1 MSSRT
6 ASSALDKAVMVV
18 FDQLPHKLPTREII
32 SLYASSDPRAD
43 FIAASSRDARSAS
56 STRPGVG
63 GSSIYNGSAAGAS
76 AVAKKRGRPP
86 KGNRDGRAG
95 PSRTTSEPTPLA
107 VGMDIVAHL
116 RAEPTAEENEIFAT
130 IPTTKPMVETLE
142 LQSRALMASRT
153 VVEELERVTTVTI
166 PRLKK
171 DVTEATQATKMS
183 TEKAERLKV
192 RLEEKRD
199 GLKSARGTHEES

>member
-1 MSSRT
+1 MS
-6 ASSALDKAVMVV
+6 
-18 FDQLPHKLPTREII
+18 
-32 SLYASSDPRAD
+32 RAD
-43 FIAASSRDARSAS
+43 ASLHEYMNKLRRSMDGRSAS

-63 GSSIYNGSAAGAS
+63 GRSVYNGSRGGAS
-76 AVAKKRGRPP
+76 AAAKKSGSTP
-86 KGNRDGRAG
+86 KGNRRAEPG
-95 PSRTTSEPTPLA
+95 HPERPPSQRRWRSALDIAAHPQSEPTS
-107 VGMDIVAHL
+107 
-116 RAEPTAEENEIFAT
+116 EENEIFAT

-171 DVTEATQATKMS
+171 DVTEATQATKVS

-192 RLEEKRD
+192 RLEEKQTA
-199 GLKSARGTHEES
+199 LKAQEELNEESSRRNRKEEPTGRRL

>member
-1 MSSRT
+1 MS
-6 ASSALDKAVMVV
+6 
-18 FDQLPHKLPTREII
+18 
-32 SLYASSDPRAD
+32 RAD
-43 FIAASSRDARSAS
+43 ASLHEYMNKPCRSRDGRPAS
-56 STRPGVG
+56 VDTAGCWRQLRLQRFLRG
-63 GSSIYNGSAAGAS
+63 GAS
-76 AVAKKRGRPP
+76 LAAKKRGRPP
-86 KGNRDGRAG
+86 KGNRDA
-95 PSRTTSEPTPLA
+95 PSRAIPNDLRANA
-107 VGMDIVAHL
+107 VGGRHGHSCPSA
-116 RAEPTAEENEIFAT
+116 AEPTAEENEIFAT

-153 VVEELERVTTVTI
+153 VVEELARVTTVTI

-199 GLKSARGTHEES
+199 GLKSARRTHEES